1 MTANGKSSISL
12 LATAAVVVLFGI
24 LMHQI
29 ASRLVSDRLESAV
42 LRASEAANQDLT
54 QLFVNDLYDAIEPAV
69 RLSANIN
76 KQNDALSNEE
86 YERINGRI
94 REFMLGTDFLKI
106 KLYNL
111 HGTTLYSSDPNQLG
125 ADYSGNN
132 GFIAAMRG
140 GSYSVS
146 ELRSEFGGYS
156 GVVYDR
162 DVVSSYVPVRRSI
175 DGSNSAGRIIGVA
188 EIYVDR
194 TDEMEAVRAAASEL
208 SFMLAL
214 AMFLAL
220 VLMVGVIWYL
230 SLSMTE
236 RYIRGAEAI
245 QEQGIHAG
253 EKE

>member
-1 MTANGKSSISL
+1 MATLASIV
-12 LATAAVVVLFGI
+12 LAGI
-24 LMHQI
+24 LAHQL
-29 ASRLVSDRLESAV
+29 ASRMISDRLESAV
-42 LRASEAANQDLT
+42 LSASEAANQDLT
-54 QLFVNDLYDAIEPAV
+54 QLFINDLYDAIEPAI
-69 RLSANIN
+69 RLNANIN
-76 KQNDALSNEE
+76 QQNDALSAEE

-111 HGTTLYSSDPNQLG
+111 RGTTLYSSDPNQLG
-125 ADYSGNN
+125 ADYSANE

-194 TDEMEAVRAAASEL
+194 TDEMRAVRASASEL

-220 VLMVGVIWYL
+220 VLMVGVVWYL

-236 RYIRGAEAI
+236 HYIHSAEEDQVNA
-245 QEQGIHAG
+245 QSAG
-253 EKE
+253 ERE

>member
-1 MTANGKSSISL
+1 MTAAGKSSISL
-12 LATAAVVVLFGI
+12 LATIALVVLVGI
-24 LMHQI
+24 LTHQM
-29 ASRLVSDRLESAV
+29 ASRLVADRLESAV
-42 LRASEAANQDLT
+42 VRASEAANQDLT
-54 QLFVNDLYDAIEPAV
+54 QLFINDVYDAIEPTV
-69 RLSANIN
+69 RLNPNIN
-76 KQNDALSNEE
+76 EQNDALSAEE
-86 YERINGRI
+86 YERIDGRI
-94 REFMLGTDFLKI
+94 RAFMLGTDFLKI

-111 HGTTLYSSDPNQLG
+111 SGTTLYSSDPNQLG
-125 ADYSGNN
+125 ADYSANE

-162 DVVSSYVPVRRSI
+162 DVISSYVPIRRSI
-175 DGSNSAGRIIGVA
+175 NGSNSAGRIIGVA

-194 TDEMEAVRAAASEL
+194 TDEMEAVRASASEL

-236 RYIRGAEAI
+236 RYIHSAEED
-245 QEQGIHAG
+245 QLNTESVG
-253 EKE
+253 ENA